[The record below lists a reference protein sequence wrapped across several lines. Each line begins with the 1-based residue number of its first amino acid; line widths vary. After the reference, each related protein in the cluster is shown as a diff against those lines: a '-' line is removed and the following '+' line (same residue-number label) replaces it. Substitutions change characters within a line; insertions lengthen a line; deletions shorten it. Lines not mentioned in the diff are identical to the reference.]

1 MAAAERTRKLQSLER
16 RIDAIEKE
24 QEKQGTE
31 ITSLKRR
38 QDRIEKAT
46 LLVIEHSTQAETLYV
61 TATQSRQF
69 SALAKDAS
77 KAILQELS
85 ELTKLPFPLP
95 HQLPADWHQLNEETK
110 NIPLDVIGNWWLLVG
125 TLETAVRFIF
135 PNRSRNT
142 RDPNTGQWNRTP
154 KHFVARLT
162 FGENALRIQNCLQG
176 PLGQFINRLV
186 KTRREAGNTE
196 IPNLFVSK
204 TPEELERKRGKGN
217 KGEGK
222 GKDGKGR
229 GRGRGR
235 SQNDQ

>member
-95 HQLPADWHQLNEETK
+95 H
-110 NIPLDVIGNWWLLVG
+110 
-125 TLETAVRFIF
+125 
-135 PNRSRNT
+135 
-142 RDPNTGQWNRTP
+142 
-154 KHFVARLT
+154 
-162 FGENALRIQNCLQG
+162 
-176 PLGQFINRLV
+176 
-186 KTRREAGNTE
+186 
-196 IPNLFVSK
+196 
-204 TPEELERKRGKGN
+204 
-217 KGEGK
+217 
-222 GKDGKGR
+222 
-229 GRGRGR
+229 
-235 SQNDQ
+235 

>member
-1 MAAAERTRKLQSLER
+1 M
-16 RIDAIEKE
+16 
-24 QEKQGTE
+24 
-31 ITSLKRR
+31 
-38 QDRIEKAT
+38 
-46 LLVIEHSTQAETLYV
+46 

-69 SALAKDAS
+69 STLAKDAS
-77 KAILQELS
+77 KAVLQELS
-85 ELTKLPFPLP
+85 ELTKLPFPLALP
-95 HQLPADWHQLNEETK
+95 PQLPADWRQLNEETK
-110 NIPLDVIGNWWLLVG
+110 TIPLDVIAHWWLLVG

-135 PNRSRNT
+135 PNRPRNT
-142 RDPNTGQWNRTP
+142 RDANTGQWNRTP

-196 IPNLFVSK
+196 ISNLFVSK

-235 SQNDQ
+235 GQHDQ